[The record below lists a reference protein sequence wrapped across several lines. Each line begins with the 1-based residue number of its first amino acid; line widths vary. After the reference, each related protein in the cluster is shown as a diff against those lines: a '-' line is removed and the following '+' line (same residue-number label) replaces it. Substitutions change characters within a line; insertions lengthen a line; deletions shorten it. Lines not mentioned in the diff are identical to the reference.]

1 MKYNI
6 NDNTGIAMWEHI
18 IIIYSMDNELSK
30 PLPQITQTQYVQNA
44 SQYEE
49 TLTPK
54 YLVKTIA
61 TVPTVPTVVD
71 AVVKPQGNA
80 HYGCHIHHLAT
91 YTYNG
96 YGIPSPQ
103 NCMLGLG

>member
-6 NDNTGIAMWEHI
+6 NDNTGIAVWEHI
-18 IIIYSMDNELSK
+18 INTYSMDNELSK

-54 YLVKTIA
+54 YIVKTIA
-61 TVPTVPTVVD
+61 TVPTVVD
-71 AVVKPQGNA
+71 AYAIIGGLPKETIGTPQLIESMEMVYYVVN
-80 HYGCHIHHLAT
+80 
-91 YTYNG
+91 
-96 YGIPSPQ
+96 
-103 NCMLGLG
+103 M